1 MDESDVLVLLLAE
14 LRSLTSAPVFLEGSG
29 DERAESPS
37 VSIEDYFTTPLP
49 NRNGARKYAGTIV
62 DDQTGEEIGKEYHFY
77 FEFSADVIVRE
88 DTEEARDDLLAT
100 ILQHFGPHADD
111 PRGLHAD
118 LCELEIGS
126 ASARSVPFREPD
138 WFEGGRDLRLVYLT
152 RVTTGG
158 DTLETI
164 DRVIDPDFTVSRD
177 I

>member
-1 MDESDVLVLLLAE
+1 MNESDVLVLLLDE

-29 DERAESPS
+29 EERAESPS
-37 VSIEDYFTTPLP
+37 VAIEDYFTTPLP
-49 NRNGARKYAGTIV
+49 HRNGARKYVGPVV

-88 DTEEARDDLLAT
+88 DTEEARDDLLNA
-100 ILQHFGPHADD
+100 ILQHFGPYADD
-111 PRGLHAD
+111 PRDLDAD

-126 ASARSVPFREPD
+126 ASARSVIFREPD

-158 DTLETI
+158 DTLEEI
-164 DRVIDPDFTVSRD
+164 ERVVDPDFTVSRD
-177 I
+177 L